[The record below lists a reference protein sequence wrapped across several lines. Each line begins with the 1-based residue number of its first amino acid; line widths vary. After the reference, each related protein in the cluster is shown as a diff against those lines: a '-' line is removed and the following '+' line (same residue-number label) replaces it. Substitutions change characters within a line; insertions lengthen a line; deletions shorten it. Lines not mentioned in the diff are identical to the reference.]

1 MQVWR
6 EFNDHCHVATY
17 VCMTARF
24 PVDELYFQRQLRLT
38 SYQQAIAKAL
48 FIGDVSEDY
57 FRITVVSI
65 TQVGNVRH
73 ESRSCSSQGV
83 RLGEFVTPDSCSTAA
98 RASGCTTFMY
108 SSRYPSWGCRCCSDP
123 DPGIEHAL
131 WNVYN
136 VKLAMDD
143 EIAVHFRVQAPDANA
158 PSDAASP
165 ALAAPV
171 PGKMTVSVINSEL
184 TLLGLVKALD
194 ITGADIC
201 NKNSFS
207 GIHGPHA
214 RAPSAPAPRSC
225 LPGPRPAA
233 AVGHACGTRS
243 SLCDC

>member
-1 MQVWR
+1 
-6 EFNDHCHVATY
+6 
-17 VCMTARF
+17 MTARF

-65 TQVGNVRH
+65 TQVG
-73 ESRSCSSQGV
+73 
-83 RLGEFVTPDSCSTAA
+83 
-98 RASGCTTFMY
+98 
-108 SSRYPSWGCRCCSDP
+108 
-123 DPGIEHAL
+123 
-131 WNVYN
+131 
-136 VKLAMDD
+136 MDD

-225 LPGPRPAA
+225 LPGPRPAS
-233 AVGHACGTRS
+233 GRGACVWYA
-243 SLCDC
+243 

>member
-1 MQVWR
+1 
-6 EFNDHCHVATY
+6 
-17 VCMTARF
+17 MTARF

-57 FRITVVSI
+57 FRITVVHI
-65 TQVGNVRH
+65 TQFSN
-73 ESRSCSSQGV
+73 
-83 RLGEFVTPDSCSTAA
+83 
-98 RASGCTTFMY
+98 
-108 SSRYPSWGCRCCSDP
+108 
-123 DPGIEHAL
+123 
-131 WNVYN
+131 
-136 VKLAMDD
+136 